1 MLPEAVSGLKVAVAG
16 SFAGYGWLAL
26 TVGLTVY
33 GQLVFKWR
41 LDVAGAVPSS
51 LRDRLDYVTGLVFEP
66 WMVSVALSVVFASV
80 AWWATL
86 REFELSYAYPFMA
99 LSFVLVLL
107 LSGVFFSESI
117 TSARVIGVLLVVAGL
132 IVSSQS

>member
-1 MLPEAVSGLKVAVAG
+1 
-16 SFAGYGWLAL
+16 
-26 TVGLTVY
+26 
-33 GQLVFKWR
+33 
-41 LDVAGAVPSS
+41 
-51 LRDRLDYVTGLVFEP
+51 
-66 WMVSVALSVVFASV
+66 
-80 AWWATL
+80 
-86 REFELSYAYPFMA
+86 MA